1 MNTHVLIF
9 SFSSDKWTVIFYQG
23 LHTHSMQQ
31 WVALVSESALRLP
44 KRGAH
49 RGSLWPYSQ
58 KGNFVKSREKPSRMF
73 VFRSLLRGA
82 WLPAESSLLS
92 FLLLILSPD
101 SSHLS
106 GISLLPPQLET
117 PGGCLLGQVS
127 GHTGRDYPRGDRGS
141 WEDGSWI
148 ILLLQDNKIFLL
160 SIFLVGRKE
169 GRKERREEVKEEKK
183 EGGRERIQF
192 GVYLGNMI

>member
-1 MNTHVLIF
+1 MCSFSASPPTNGQSSSIRGSHVLIF

-58 KGNFVKSREKPSRMF
+58 KGNFGKSREKPSRMF

-92 FLLLILSPD
+92 FLLLVLSPH

-106 GISLLPPQLET
+106 GIPLLPPQLEA
-117 PGGCLLGQVS
+117 PGGCLLGVRPCWQGLS
-127 GHTGRDYPRGDRGS
+127 QRGQG
-141 WEDGSWI
+141 
-148 ILLLQDNKIFLL
+148 LLHRWKLDSSF
-160 SIFLVGRKE
+160 VAR
-169 GRKERREEVKEEKK
+169 
-183 EGGRERIQF
+183 
-192 GVYLGNMI
+192 

>member
-1 MNTHVLIF
+1 MCMCQRTHLASLKGWGEKQTEQAEPDPTFPDRACAVNTRVLIF
-9 SFSSDKWTVIFYQG
+9 SFSSDKGTVIFSQG
-23 LHTHSMQQ
+23 LHTHRMQQ

-58 KGNFVKSREKPSRMF
+58 KGNFGKSREKPSRMF

-92 FLLLILSPD
+92 FLFFVLSPH

-106 GISLLPPQLET
+106 GISLLPPQLEA
-117 PGGCLLGQVS
+117 PGGCLLGVRPHWQGLS
-127 GHTGRDYPRGDRGS
+127 QRGQG
-141 WEDGSWI
+141 
-148 ILLLQDNKIFLL
+148 LLRRWKLDNSF
-160 SIFLVGRKE
+160 VAR
-169 GRKERREEVKEEKK
+169 
-183 EGGRERIQF
+183 
-192 GVYLGNMI
+192 

>member
-1 MNTHVLIF
+1 MPKNTSGLPERVRRKQTEQANPDPTFTDRACTVNTHVLIF

-31 WVALVSESALRLP
+31 WVALVSESVLRLP

-58 KGNFVKSREKPSRMF
+58 KGNFGKSREKPSRMF

-92 FLLLILSPD
+92 FLLLVLSPH

-106 GISLLPPQLET
+106 GISLLPPQLGLRAARELPSRCQAT
-117 PGGCLLGQVS
+117 LAGIIPEG
-127 GHTGRDYPRGDRGS
+127 TGAPA
-141 WEDGSWI
+141 
-148 ILLLQDNKIFLL
+148 
-160 SIFLVGRKE
+160 
-169 GRKERREEVKEEKK
+169 
-183 EGGRERIQF
+183 
-192 GVYLGNMI
+192 